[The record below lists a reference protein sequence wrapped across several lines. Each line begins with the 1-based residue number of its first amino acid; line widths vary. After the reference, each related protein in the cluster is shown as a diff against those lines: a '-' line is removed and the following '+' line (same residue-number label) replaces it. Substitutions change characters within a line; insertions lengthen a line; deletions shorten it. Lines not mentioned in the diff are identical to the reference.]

1 MTESV
6 LKMRFR
12 LPNGEEFEAEGTR
25 EFIESQRNYFLT
37 LIGQQQPDRL
47 QTVTNT
53 HQSSA
58 VSIAEQPSRII
69 DRKLTSPVLVA
80 HTEQYLWELLLKEED
95 GLLLLRKKYKT
106 TILEAATLLIAG
118 AQVLLQKETYS
129 ALELAKSL
137 RASGI
142 EGGRLDRILN
152 PEIQSGK
159 LLAQGS
165 KRSRT
170 YKLSNEGFAKA
181 FILAE
186 KLTKSKNI

>member
-69 DRKLTSPVLVA
+69 DRKPASPVLVA